1 MSQFKVGDKVRRTE
15 EGGSD
20 DKFGIYV
27 GKIYTVSSSGSCG
40 SFILLEGIA
49 GSWNSNYFELV
60 DDNGE
65 FQSKKH
71 PHADLIIAW
80 ANGASI
86 EQLGQGKNGKW
97 VVVSQPSWA
106 VNSKFRVKPKVV
118 EPVTAKRR
126 IAAVGSAI
134 GDYLTWYTDG
144 VPNVEVTYNPET
156 KEILTIKQI

>member
-1 MSQFKVGDKVRRTE
+1 MSQFKVGDKVRRKE
-15 EGGSD
+15 EGGD
-20 DKFGIYV
+20 DSKYGIYV
-27 GKIYTVSSSGSCG
+27 GKIYTVSRTG
-40 SFILLEGIA
+40 SFLILEGIG

-65 FQSKKH
+65 FRSKKH

-80 ANGASI
+80 ANGAVI

-97 VVVSQPSWA
+97 VAVSQPSWA
-106 VNSKFRVKPKVV
+106 VNSKFRLKPKNV
-118 EPVTAKRR
+118 EPVTEKRR
-126 IAAVGSAI
+126 IAAVGSSV